1 MPLYLY
7 SLINIITY
15 NKVLYFFI
23 YIQLEEVLIK

>member
-7 SLINIITY
+7 SLADIITRD
-15 NKVLYFFI
+15 KVLYFSI